1 CRPFRTQR
9 RRESR
14 LQQQYPGQTSN
25 VLKIP
30 IMQDGTGRYNRAEM
44 PPPNIV
50 ICLACQPP
58 FSLQLEALRE
68 NLAFDRKFQFA
79 IFLNKRHRFASVSPV
94 KLECSPLVG
103 DAAIIL
109 YKDAIARWR
118 RGSRT
123 RHRACVVERRTLART
138 LLFREQRHQA

>member
-58 FSLQLEALRE
+58 FFLQLEALRE

-79 IFLNKRHRFASVSPV
+79 IFLNERHRFASVSPV
-94 KLECSPLVG
+94 KLEGSPLVG
-103 DAAIIL
+103 DRKSTRLNSSHVKISYAVFCL
-109 YKDAIARWR
+109 KKKKKDK
-118 RGSRT
+118 
-123 RHRACVVERRTLART
+123 
-138 LLFREQRHQA
+138 